1 MRAFECKSYRKEK
14 TSVCEAG
21 ICFFCDANEK
31 ASCESRTRSAK
42 CGLSSVKVIA
52 KKNQA
57 KKEGAEKCGDNRL
70 LRT

>member
-42 CGLSSVKVIA
+42 RGAFECKSYR
-52 KKNQA
+52 
-57 KKEGAEKCGDNRL
+57 KEKTSEKGRSGEM
-70 LRT
+70 RR